1 MRTRVMFRKRLNH
14 AGARIAKTVLATMM
28 LWHVCCLAQAISP
41 NQLAITASA
50 GESPDCHDETP
61 NVPQSPATPDHHC
74 CVHSQGLAALLA
86 AYDLP
91 QLDVTTYRPDIATLP
106 LAVASNRLVE
116 PSSSTSPPG
125 LSVMRISISSRFL
138 PDLQ

>member
-1 MRTRVMFRKRLNH
+1 MFRKRLNH

-116 PSSSTSPPG
+116 PSSSSSPPG
-125 LSVMRISISSRFL
+125 LAVLRI
-138 PDLQ
+138 